1 MTQLRVCDGCTR
13 HVFASEQA
21 CPFCGAALSAA
32 PKRTFGERL
41 RKGMSRA
48 QILAVAAAVGG
59 VSGPV
64 LGACSDTPNNDGRAG
79 ASGTTAGTESG
90 GSGGSSGTTGGAGAG
105 GSGSGGTAGT
115 VSGGAGGT
123 TGGAGGVTGG
133 AGGMTGGDAGFGQP
147 VYGAPFPDDAGA
159 DASDSTDAST
169 DEGGMAIPLYGAAP
183 VPR

>member
-13 HVFASEQA
+13 HVFVSEQA

-32 PKRTFGERL
+32 PRRTFGERL

-48 QILAVAAAVGG
+48 QILAVAAAV
-59 VSGPV
+59 SGPA
-64 LGACSDTPNNDGRAG
+64 LGACTDTPNNDGRAG
-79 ASGTTAGTESG
+79 ASGTTAGTQSGGSG

-115 VSGGAGGT
+115 VSGGAGGM
-123 TGGAGGVTGG
+123 VS
-133 AGGMTGGDAGFGQP
+133 GGMGGSGGDLAQP
-147 VYGAPFPDDAGA
+147 VYGAPVEVDAGA

-169 DEGGMAIPLYGAAP
+169 DEGGMAIPLYGATP